1 MYPPQPPQ
9 GSDQGGHDPY
19 QQGPSG
25 YPGQHDP
32 SGYPGQP
39 GPYGNPGQQQPIA
52 YPGTSQQPDKMPGT
66 AITVRVLMFIGGAFG
81 LLFGG
86 LVLFGGF
93 GVLAEPEIA
102 QEALQEANL
111 PLDSAELTALLVA
124 MGGVMFGY
132 GVISTALA
140 SFMGKRSAVVL
151 WLIVVFQ
158 GLASLILMFAIAF
171 GGFLSVL
178 PLLFSIGMIV
188 LMLVRANRAYY
199 TPEPTTP
206 HAGY

>member
-1 MYPPQPPQ
+1 MYPQQPPQ
-9 GSDQGGHDPY
+9 GPDEGGHDPY
-19 QQGPSG
+19 QQ
-25 YPGQHDP
+25 DP

-39 GPYGNPGQQQPIA
+39 GPYGNPGQQGPPV
-52 YPGTSQQPDKMPGT
+52 YPGTPRQPDKMPGT

-86 LVLFGGF
+86 LLLLVGLGLVADPETTQEVLRELQDSG
-93 GVLAEPEIA
+93 LYI
-102 QEALQEANL
+102 EA
-111 PLDSAELTALLVA
+111 AELTALLGT

-158 GLASLILMFAIAF
+158 ALASVTLMLGLVF
-171 GGFLSVL
+171 GGIGPIL
-178 PLLFSIGMIV
+178 PLIFTITMIV
-188 LMLVRANRAYY
+188 LMLVPPTRAFY
-199 TPEPTTP
+199 TPRPPTPYT
-206 HAGY
+206 GY